1 MLRDEIKSARIAA
14 MKAHDKSVS
23 GVLSV
28 VLNKI
33 MLAEIEI
40 RAKGGELK
48 DADVV
53 QVLQKSEKELLD
65 ERAGFEKAGRAD
77 RVEDLNRQ
85 IEAVKAFLPKML
97 SEEEISAIISGL
109 DDKSVPAVMRYFK
122 SEYAG
127 KCDMRT
133 VSEVLKKFNGQ

>member
-1 MLRDEIKSARIAA
+1 MLRDEIKNARIAA

-48 DADVV
+48 DSDVV
-53 QVLQKSEKELLD
+53 AVLQKSEKELID
-65 ERAGFEKAGRAD
+65 ERAGFEKAGRQD
-77 RVEDLNRQ
+77 RVDDLDRQ
-85 IEAVKAFLPKML
+85 LEAVKSFMPKMMDAD
-97 SEEEISAIISGL
+97 EIAKVIAGL
-109 DDKSVPAVMRYFK
+109 EDKSVPSVMRYFK
-122 SEYAG
+122 AEYAG

-133 VSEVLKKFNGQ
+133 VSEVLKKVNG

>member
-85 IEAVKAFLPKML
+85 IDAVKSFLPKML
-97 SEEEISAIISGL
+97 SEEEIAAVISGL
-109 DDKSVPAVMRYFK
+109 QDRSVPAVMRHFK

-133 VSEVLKKFNGQ
+133 VSEVLKKFNG

>member
-28 VLNKI
+28 VMNKI
-33 MLAEIEI
+33 MLAEIDI

-65 ERAGFEKAGRAD
+65 ERAGFEKAACGD
-77 RVEDLNRQ
+77 Q
-85 IEAVKAFLPKML
+85 
-97 SEEEISAIISGL
+97 
-109 DDKSVPAVMRYFK
+109 
-122 SEYAG
+122 
-127 KCDMRT
+127 
-133 VSEVLKKFNGQ
+133 